1 MWSGLGIRV
10 DRRAVNFG
18 GKIEAIGV
26 CFRPPALSP
35 AIETVKVKSFFDM
48 VYIMY

>member
-1 MWSGLGIRV
+1 M
-10 DRRAVNFG
+10 NFG

-48 VYIMY
+48 VYRMY